1 MTRRIRLTG
10 KERREERRERS
21 RWQRDVLPFAAGAL
35 ITGAIGAVVLV
46 LVFAGGNGG
55 GSGTEATATP
65 AGPPSLDGEATYS
78 DSGLGIIEIEPG
90 SGPTPETGQTLSV
103 HYTGWLSDG
112 TRFASTHDE
121 GQPVA
126 FVLGTGQVI
135 DAWDEGL
142 ATMRAGGKRRLI
154 VPAELGY
161 GAEGRDR
168 YVPPNTDVIFDIEL
182 QEIRDT
188 PPPTPTATP

>member
-126 FVLGTGQVI
+126 FVLGNGQVI

>member
-126 FVLGTGQVI
+126 FVLGNGQVI

-142 ATMRAGGKRRLI
+142 ATMRVGGKRRLI

>member
-65 AGPPSLDGEATYS
+65 AGPPSLEGEATYS

-161 GAEGRDR
+161 GAEGRER

-188 PPPTPTATP
+188 PPPTPTAMP

>member
-161 GAEGRDR
+161 GAEGRER